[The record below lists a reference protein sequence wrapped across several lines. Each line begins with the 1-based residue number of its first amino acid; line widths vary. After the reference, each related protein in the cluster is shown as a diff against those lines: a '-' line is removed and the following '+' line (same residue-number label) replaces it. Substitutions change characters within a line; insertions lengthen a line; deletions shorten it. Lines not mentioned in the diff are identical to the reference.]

1 MSSAPKTA
9 AGIRT
14 VHLPPQGREAM
25 LRHRERQVERG
36 LPVGMHDFVFAT
48 SRRGGVLSEPALYHG
63 LQREIARLD
72 LPEISFHALRHSYAT
87 ALLSAGANPKVV
99 QHVLGHPDPTHLLR
113 RYGHVIPGA
122 EAETE
127 TETETAAWFAE
138 MLGNPSGSRSGNQQT
153 PGTQKAPKSSRG
165 RGPRKPASPPRKTS
179 KIRVK
184 STKKP
189 R

>member
-1 MSSAPKTA
+1 
-9 AGIRT
+9 
-14 VHLPPQGREAM
+14 M

-36 LPVGMHDFVFAT
+36 LPVGMHDFVLAT
-48 SRRGGVLSEPALYHG
+48 SRRGGVLSAPALYHG

-99 QHVLGHPDPTHLLR
+99 KHVLGRADPTLLLR

-122 EAETE
+122 EAET
-127 TETETAAWFAE
+127 AARLPE
-138 MLGNPSGSRSGNQQT
+138 MLGNPSGSRSGNQKT

-165 RGPRKPASPPRKTS
+165 RGPRKPASRPPKTS
-179 KIRVK
+179 KTRVK